1 MASATKCPILYE
13 PTLQKVTLH
22 APQPARRIFYASIF
36 GLLWAAAIGLAV
48 QTAGQPYA
56 AAVIEN
62 ARLDA
67 LANAT
72 NATNATASSKSPP
85 AVASTDPFD
94 DEQVLSE
101 LAAADINAS
110 AANASDTNSTK
121 SSRPLPH
128 EWLPSALACVC
139 LFFAMTSHALFYLL
153 CHWSVSFRAK
163 VFFSPATK
171 VAAGCHVHF
180 VPMAHKGKQALVPL
194 ARSPRTGELTC
205 EFQRQRYSHKSADD
219 AKTAAAAVGLALDG
233 PTAAADAIVL
243 VRGYERRPR
252 KEIAGGKGLATA
264 DAAAAARES
273 YGPNILAAPTP
284 RFIDLYI
291 EQLLSPLA
299 VFQVGAILAQF
310 RRNSAQFRAIL
321 LTRLPP
327 RRLLPDLLLGALAA
341 RRRLDRLHRLP
352 GGRRRAILP
361 RNSAQLRAIL

>member
-1 MASATKCPILYE
+1 M
-13 PTLQKVTLH
+13 
-22 APQPARRIFYASIF
+22 
-36 GLLWAAAIGLAV
+36 
-48 QTAGQPYA
+48 
-56 AAVIEN
+56 
-62 ARLDA
+62 
-67 LANAT
+67 
-72 NATNATASSKSPP
+72 
-85 AVASTDPFD
+85 
-94 DEQVLSE
+94 LSE

-110 AANASDTNSTK
+110 AANASDTNSEVA
-121 SSRPLPH
+121 RPLPH

-219 AKTAAAAVGLALDG
+219 AKTAAAVGSPRG
-233 PTAAADAIVL
+233 PTAAADAIVSSAATSGGAQGDRRRQEPRHRR
-243 VRGYERRPR
+243 RGGARIYVEHPR
-252 KEIAGGKGLATA
+252 GA
-264 DAAAAARES
+264 DAAIHRPVHRAAA
-273 YGPNILAAPTP
+273 LAARRLP
-284 RFIDLYI
+284 
-291 EQLLSPLA
+291 
-299 VFQVGAILAQF
+299 VGAI

-327 RRLLPDLLLGALAA
+327 RLLPDLLLGALAA

>member
-1 MASATKCPILYE
+1 MASNACPVLYE

-22 APQPARRIFYASIF
+22 APQPARRVFYASIF

-299 VFQVGAILAQF
+299 VFQVGAIRRNSAAQF
-310 RRNSAQFRAIL
+310 WRNSAQFF
-321 LTRLPP
+321 
-327 RRLLPDLLLGALAA
+327 
-341 RRRLDRLHRLP
+341 
-352 GGRRRAILP
+352 
-361 RNSAQLRAIL
+361 

>member
-1 MASATKCPILYE
+1 MASNACPGPLRTDLAE
-13 PTLQKVTLH
+13 GH
-22 APQPARRIFYASIF
+22 APRSTAGARRVFYASIF

-110 AANASDTNSTK
+110 AANASDSNSTK

-180 VPMAHKGKQALVPL
+180 VPMAHKGKQALVLL

-205 EFQRQRYSHKSADD
+205 EFHRQRYSHKSADD

-233 PTAAADAIVL
+233 PAAAADAIVL

-252 KEIAGGKGLATA
+252 KET
-264 DAAAAARES
+264 R
-273 YGPNILAAPTP
+273 
-284 RFIDLYI
+284 
-291 EQLLSPLA
+291 
-299 VFQVGAILAQF
+299 AQF
-310 RRNSAQFRAIL
+310 CAIRRNSAQFFRRASLLAVFFQIFCSVLWLLDAVSIGFTVFQVGAAAQFCRAIL
-321 LTRLPP
+321 
-327 RRLLPDLLLGALAA
+327 
-341 RRRLDRLHRLP
+341 
-352 GGRRRAILP
+352 
-361 RNSAQLRAIL
+361 RNSAQFSDAASAASYPSRSS

>member
-1 MASATKCPILYE
+1 MASNACPVLYE

-22 APQPARRIFYASIF
+22 APQPARRVFYAAIF
-36 GLLWAAAIGLAV
+36 GLLWAMAIGLAV

-284 RFIDLYI
+284 RFIDLYV

-299 VFQVGAILAQF
+299 VFQVGAILAP
-310 RRNSAQFRAIL
+310 FRAIL